1 MKERKEMT
9 TMFCL
14 SEQSDELIA
23 GSKYSEEELLDWVE
37 KEGVMIGGG
46 MTMEFLK
53 TKVKND
59 GG

>member
-1 MKERKEMT
+1 MT

-23 GSKYSEEELLDWVE
+23 GSKYSEEELLKWVE
-37 KEGVMIGGG
+37 QEGVMIGGG